1 MFGTHPSNHLAA
13 SRDFFSSR
21 RPRKSLD
28 SAVYAVM
35 RVDRAAARLLSS
47 RGDALLSPG
56 ALFRAARLPPMR
68 PVRTPKQVRDRRRAR
83 AAEKRA
89 LEALAAQLRVANV
102 GALGRESPS
111 SPPTPPATVLP
122 SADRDDPPADPREA
136 LRLLQREC
144 ASLRAHARTVD
155 ARVQREVEAA
165 AAIAAEK
172 AADDAHAALER
183 RLAETARALDDARV
197 ARADAEARAAHAE
210 GSTDVVRARHAEEIS
225 AAVADAVAAERAR
238 GAETLRLAAAAAA
251 AAAAADA
258 EPSSEEQ
265 DEVIERLRVELAR
278 AREETVRARADAEA
292 AARNNVGAAIVADA
306 VRAAS
311 DATLDE
317 DARGLVADAASLD
330 AAVEAYARAT
340 GATWRAE
347 AGGSPIVAWR
357 RGALHPFAAE
367 RGASGLRGGTDD
379 AARARETIRR
389 VAASVR
395 AAATRVAAGEDSGAL
410 VFT

>member
-1 MFGTHPSNHLAA
+1 MDTRDEG
-13 SRDFFSSR
+13 SRIGRVVTR
-21 RPRKSLD
+21 RVRI
-28 SAVYAVM
+28 
-35 RVDRAAARLLSS
+35 RE
-47 RGDALLSPG
+47 
-56 ALFRAARLPPMR
+56 ARLPPMR
-68 PVRTPKQVRDRRRAR
+68 AVRTTRQVRDRRRAR
-83 AAEKRA
+83 AAERRAEVERRAEIRA
-89 LEALAAQLRVANV
+89 LEALAAQLGAANV
-102 GALGRESPS
+102 GALGESPS
-111 SPPTPPATVLP
+111 SPPATILA
-122 SADRDDPPADPREA
+122 SADRDALPADPHQA

-210 GSTDVVRARHAEEIS
+210 GSTDVVRARHAAKIS

-251 AAAAADA
+251 AAAADA

-265 DEVIERLRVELAR
+265 DEVIERLRGELAR

-330 AAVEAYARAT
+330 AAVEAYARAM

-347 AGGSPIVAWR
+347 AGGSSIVAWR

-367 RGASGLRGGTDD
+367 GLASGSRGGTDD

-395 AAATRVAAGEDSGAL
+395 AAAKRVAEGEDSGAL

>member
-1 MFGTHPSNHLAA
+1 M
-13 SRDFFSSR
+13 SRDEGSR
-21 RPRKSLD
+21 IE
-28 SAVYAVM
+28 
-35 RVDRAAARLLSS
+35 RVVTGRVRI
-47 RGDALLSPG
+47 RE
-56 ALFRAARLPPMR
+56 ARLPPMR
-68 PVRTPKQVRDRRRAR
+68 AVRTTRQVRDRRRAR
-83 AAEKRA
+83 AAERRAEVERRAEIRA
-89 LEALAAQLRVANV
+89 LEALAAQLGAANV
-102 GALGRESPS
+102 GALGESPS
-111 SPPTPPATVLP
+111 SPPATILA
-122 SADRDDPPADPREA
+122 SADRDALPADPHQA

-210 GSTDVVRARHAEEIS
+210 GSTDVVRARHAAKIS

-251 AAAAADA
+251 AAAADA

-265 DEVIERLRVELAR
+265 DEVIERLRGELAR

-330 AAVEAYARAT
+330 AAVEAYARAM

-347 AGGSPIVAWR
+347 AGGSSIVAWR

-367 RGASGLRGGTDD
+367 GLASGSRGGTDD

-395 AAATRVAAGEDSGAL
+395 AAAKRVAEGEDSGAL

>member
-1 MFGTHPSNHLAA
+1 MLHGHTRDEG
-13 SRDFFSSR
+13 SRIG
-21 RPRKSLD
+21 
-28 SAVYAVM
+28 
-35 RVDRAAARLLSS
+35 RVVTGRVRI
-47 RGDALLSPG
+47 RE
-56 ALFRAARLPPMR
+56 ARLPPMR
-68 PVRTPKQVRDRRRAR
+68 AVRTTRQVRDRRRAR
-83 AAEKRA
+83 AAERRAEVERRAEIRA
-89 LEALAAQLRVANV
+89 LEALAAQLGAANV
-102 GALGRESPS
+102 GALGESPS
-111 SPPTPPATVLP
+111 SPPATILA
-122 SADRDDPPADPREA
+122 SADRDALPADPHQA

-210 GSTDVVRARHAEEIS
+210 GSTDVVRARHAAKIS

-251 AAAAADA
+251 AAAADA

-265 DEVIERLRVELAR
+265 DEVIERLRGELAR
-278 AREETVRARADAEA
+278 ARARRRSARAQTPKPPREITS
-292 AARNNVGAAIVADA
+292 ARRSSPTPFAPPPT
-306 VRAAS
+306 RP
-311 DATLDE
+311 LDE

-330 AAVEAYARAT
+330 AAVEAYARAM

-347 AGGSPIVAWR
+347 AGGSSIVAWR

-367 RGASGLRGGTDD
+367 GLASGSRGGTDD

-395 AAATRVAAGEDSGAL
+395 AAAKRVAAGEDSGAL

>member
-1 MFGTHPSNHLAA
+1 
-13 SRDFFSSR
+13 
-21 RPRKSLD
+21 
-28 SAVYAVM
+28 M
-35 RVDRAAARLLSS
+35 RA
-47 RGDALLSPG
+47 
-56 ALFRAARLPPMR
+56 
-68 PVRTPKQVRDRRRAR
+68 VRTTRQVRDRRRAR
-83 AAEKRA
+83 AAERRAEVERRAEIRA
-89 LEALAAQLRVANV
+89 LEALAAQLGAANV
-102 GALGRESPS
+102 GALGESPS
-111 SPPTPPATVLP
+111 SPPATILA
-122 SADRDDPPADPREA
+122 SADRDALPADPHQA

-210 GSTDVVRARHAEEIS
+210 GSTDVVRARHAAKIS

-251 AAAAADA
+251 AADADA

-265 DEVIERLRVELAR
+265 DEVIERLRGELAR

-306 VRAAS
+306 V
-311 DATLDE
+311 
-317 DARGLVADAASLD
+317 G
-330 AAVEAYARAT
+330 
-340 GATWRAE
+340 
-347 AGGSPIVAWR
+347 
-357 RGALHPFAAE
+357 
-367 RGASGLRGGTDD
+367 
-379 AARARETIRR
+379 
-389 VAASVR
+389 
-395 AAATRVAAGEDSGAL
+395 
-410 VFT
+410 

>member
-1 MFGTHPSNHLAA
+1 M
-13 SRDFFSSR
+13 SRDEGSR
-21 RPRKSLD
+21 IE
-28 SAVYAVM
+28 
-35 RVDRAAARLLSS
+35 RVVTGRVRI
-47 RGDALLSPG
+47 RE
-56 ALFRAARLPPMR
+56 ARLPPMR
-68 PVRTPKQVRDRRRAR
+68 AVRTTRQVRDRRRAR
-83 AAEKRA
+83 AAERRAEVERRAEIRA
-89 LEALAAQLRVANV
+89 LEALAAQLGAANV
-102 GALGRESPS
+102 GALGESPS
-111 SPPTPPATVLP
+111 SPPATILA
-122 SADRDDPPADPREA
+122 SADRDALPADPNQA

-210 GSTDVVRARHAEEIS
+210 GSTDVVRARHAAKIS

-251 AAAAADA
+251 AAAADA

-265 DEVIERLRVELAR
+265 DEVIERLRGELAR

-330 AAVEAYARAT
+330 AAVEAYARAM

-347 AGGSPIVAWR
+347 AGGSSIVAWR

-367 RGASGLRGGTDD
+367 GLASGSRGGTDD

-395 AAATRVAAGEDSGAL
+395 AAAKRVAEGEDSGAL

>member
-1 MFGTHPSNHLAA
+1 
-13 SRDFFSSR
+13 
-21 RPRKSLD
+21 
-28 SAVYAVM
+28 M
-35 RVDRAAARLLSS
+35 RA
-47 RGDALLSPG
+47 
-56 ALFRAARLPPMR
+56 
-68 PVRTPKQVRDRRRAR
+68 VRTTRQVRDRRRAR

-89 LEALAAQLRVANV
+89 EVERRAEIRALEALAAQLGAANV
-102 GALGRESPS
+102 GALGESPS
-111 SPPTPPATVLP
+111 SPPATILA
-122 SADRDDPPADPREA
+122 SADRDALPADPHQA

-210 GSTDVVRARHAEEIS
+210 GSTDVVRARHAAKIS

-238 GAETLRLAAAAAA
+238 GAETLRLAAAAA

-367 RGASGLRGGTDD
+367 RGASGSRGGTDD

>member
-1 MFGTHPSNHLAA
+1 MREIL
-13 SRDFFSSR
+13 R
-21 RPRKSLD
+21 
-28 SAVYAVM
+28 SA
-35 RVDRAAARLLSS
+35 RIERACLL
-47 RGDALLSPG
+47 RGDALLPG
-56 ALFRAARLPPMR
+56 ALFRAARLSPMR

-83 AAEKRA
+83 AAERRAERA

-111 SPPTPPATVLP
+111 SPPTPPATVLS

-183 RLAETARALDDARV
+183 RLVETARALDDARV
-197 ARADAEARAAHAE
+197 ARADAEARAAAAE
-210 GSTDVVRARHAEEIS
+210 GSTDVVRARHAAEIS
-225 AAVADAVAAERAR
+225 AAVADAVAAERRR
-238 GAETLRLAAAAAA
+238 GAETLRLAAAASAA
-251 AAAAADA
+251 ASAAA
-258 EPSSEEQ
+258 EPSSAEQAEE
-265 DEVIERLRVELAR
+265 IRRLRVELAR

-306 VRAAS
+306 VRAAA
-311 DATLDE
+311 DATRDE
-317 DARGLVADAASLD
+317 YARGLVTDAASLD

-347 AGGSPIVAWR
+347 GDRSPIVAWR
-357 RGALHPFAAE
+357 RGALNPFAAE
-367 RGASGLRGGTDD
+367 VGGERGGMDE

-395 AAATRVAAGEDSGAL
+395 AAAKRVAAGEASGAL
-410 VFT
+410 VFE